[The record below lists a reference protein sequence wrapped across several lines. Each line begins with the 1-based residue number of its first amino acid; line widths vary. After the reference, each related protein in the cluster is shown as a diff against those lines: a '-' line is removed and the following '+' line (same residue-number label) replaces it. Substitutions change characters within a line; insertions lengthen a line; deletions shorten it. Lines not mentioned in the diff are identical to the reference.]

1 MDDILV
7 GSQTFD
13 GMHEKLERILK
24 VLKECG
30 LTVILD
36 KCELNEQAY
45 AIISAPLRIL
55 LRKDQPFS

>member
-1 MDDILV
+1 MY
-7 GSQTFD
+7 
-13 GMHEKLERILK
+13 EKLERILK